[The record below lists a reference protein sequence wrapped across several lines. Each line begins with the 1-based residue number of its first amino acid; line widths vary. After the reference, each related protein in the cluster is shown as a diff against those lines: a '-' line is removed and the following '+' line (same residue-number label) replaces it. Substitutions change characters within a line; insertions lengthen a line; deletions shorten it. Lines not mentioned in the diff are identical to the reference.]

1 MKAVEKHL
9 ASAYRK
15 LGIQG
20 RSELADALG
29 AAITS

>member
-15 LGIQG
+15 HDI
-20 RSELADALG
+20 RRRDELAGALG
-29 AAITS
+29 APLP